1 MSIVPHRVR
10 ARAPWT
16 VRVATWSARHRWPV
30 LVLWF
35 LATIG
40 VFLISMSLGGT
51 RTQGAVSQNSRAK
64 YEAARA
70 YDLFNASGTVVTE
83 TPGQSVFLV
92 VSSPNRLVTDATY
105 AGAVAA
111 FVARLQGLTAVVDG
125 QQTPVFAS
133 VTDPL
138 EVPPTA
144 GLVSRDRT
152 SVRIEGRVDGEGTIL
167 SEKLRPIPAL
177 VKELRAANPGLEI
190 HALSSTLANQEI
202 SELVNRDLDGS
213 LRLTIPITF
222 AILLVA
228 FGALVAAFVPLVL
241 AISALLAAF
250 GLLGIYS
257 QLIDPVSAYASQLI
271 VLIGLAVAVDYSL
284 FMVTRARLEWRRGR
298 DRLTGI
304 AIASSTAGRAVFFSG
319 LAVMISI
326 AGLFLL
332 DDPLFRSMAIATIGV
347 VLVSVI
353 GSLTFLPA
361 VLAILGPRLE
371 RGRVPFFGRPQTEG
385 SGFWAHLVGIVMR
398 RPIVFAGLSA
408 LFMLALAAPVGR
420 MHLGEG
426 DLSAFPDSLDAVQ
439 AINVINAKWPTGT
452 TLTVDVIVT
461 HADLPRT
468 QEALK
473 ALGPA
478 MLAIPGV
485 SEPTTSHLSQDR
497 TVAALT
503 WTLGGGQND
512 IRNQDIVNQVR
523 HDVLPAIFG
532 PMRSDGVEALVSGDV
547 AYTLDVVNFY
557 IGGMPSVFLFVLGL
571 SFLLLLVAFRSVVI
585 PIKAIVLNLLST
597 AAAYGVLVLVF
608 QEGWF
613 ANQLSVKAGVIEAFV
628 PVIIFTI
635 LFGLSMDYHV
645 FILTRVK
652 EARDRGLS
660 SDAAV
665 ARGIAITSGTV
676 TSAAA
681 IMVAVFAVFVTL
693 QLYVI
698 KQIGLGLAVAVFLD
712 ATVIRTVLLPA
723 SMRLLGDWNWWLPG
737 FLRWLPHV
745 TIEGESEETEPEAE
759 PGPRGSS
766 AGEPAPA

>member
-1 MSIVPHRVR
+1 MSRPPAHVP
-10 ARAPWT
+10 AREPWT

-30 LVLWF
+30 LMLWF
-35 LATIG
+35 VATIG
-40 VFLISMSLGGT
+40 VFMLSASLGGT
-51 RTQGAVSQNSRAK
+51 RTQGAVSQNIRAK
-64 YEAARA
+64 YESTRA
-70 YDLFNASGTVVTE
+70 YDLFNASGTIAVDK
-83 TPGQSVFLV
+83 PGQSVFVV
-92 VSSPNRLVTDATY
+92 VSSPAQTVTDAAY
-105 AGAVAA
+105 AGAVADL
-111 FVARLQGLTAVVDG
+111 VGRLQGLTATIGG
-125 QQTPVFAS
+125 QQTPVFTS
-133 VTDPL
+133 ITNPL
-138 EVPPTA
+138 RAPPGA
-144 GLVSRDRT
+144 GLVSPDRT
-152 SVRIEGRVDGEGTIL
+152 AIRIVGRVEGEGLTL
-167 SEKLRPIPAL
+167 SDKLKPIPGL
-177 VKELRAANPGLEI
+177 VRELRAAHPQLEI
-190 HALSSTLANQEI
+190 HALSNSLANQEI
-202 SELVNRDLDGS
+202 SELVNHDLDGS

-222 AILLVA
+222 AILLIA

-241 AISALLAAF
+241 AITSLLAAF

-257 QLIDPVSAYASQLI
+257 QVVDPVSPYASQLI

-284 FMVTRARLEWRRGR
+284 FMLTRARLEWRRGR
-298 DRLTGI
+298 DRMTGI

-361 VLAILGPRLE
+361 VLAILGSRLE
-371 RGRVPFFGRPQTEG
+371 RGRIPFFGRPRPEG
-385 SGFWAHLVGIVMR
+385 SGFWARMVAIVMR
-398 RPIVFAGLSA
+398 RPLVFAGASA
-408 LFMLALAAPVGR
+408 LLMLALGSPVSR
-420 MHLGEG
+420 MHLGQG

-439 AINVINAKWPTGT
+439 AINLMNAKWPSGT

-461 HADLPRT
+461 HADRPAT
-468 QEALK
+468 QDALK
-473 ALGPA
+473 RLDAA

-485 SEPTTSHLSQDR
+485 SEPTTSRLSQDA

-512 IRNQDIVNQVR
+512 IRNQDIVNHVR
-523 HDVLPAIFG
+523 HDILPPMFG
-532 PMRSDGVEALVSGDV
+532 PLRGDGVQALVSGDA
-547 AYTLDVVNFY
+547 AYTLDVVGFY
-557 IGGMPSVFLFVLGL
+557 TGGVPSVFLFVLGL
-571 SFLLLLVAFRSVVI
+571 SFLLLMVAFRSVVI
-585 PIKAIVLNLLST
+585 PIKAIILNLLST
-597 AAAYGVLVLVF
+597 AAAYGAMVLVF

-613 ANQLSVKAGVIEAFV
+613 ADILAVKPGVIEAFV

-645 FILTRVK
+645 FILTRIK
-652 EARDRGLS
+652 EARDRGLA

-665 ARGIAITSGTV
+665 ARGISITSGTV

-698 KQIGLGLAVAVFLD
+698 KQLGLGLAVAVFLD

-745 TIEGESEETEPEAE
+745 TIEGESEEMEPGAE
-759 PGPRGSS
+759 PAPRGSS
-766 AGEPAPA
+766 IGEPASA